1 MSSSYIDNLDD
12 DPWKYDILYANV
24 TTELMEYYNT
34 MKAPSI
40 SSFLTDYDIDS
51 LNSIITS
58 RALSGNID
66 KRVSLMNSILIPKGF
81 KRIAGGTNRYAYIN
95 QNYPSIVF
103 KIAIDSMGAKDSPRE
118 FVNQF
123 KLRPYCTKVFEVSKY
138 GIIGTFERVNQIRN
152 SVEFF
157 SVAKEIFSV
166 CKSFISRDLIL
177 EDFGAKFFLNWGI
190 RRGNGPVILDF
201 PYVYTVD
208 YSKLK
213 CNKEING
220 RRCGGIIDYDEGL
233 NFLHCAKCGRM
244 YRAREIMKETED
256 DIFNQST
263 VAYSR
268 KGSSRMKVSVMK
280 GDTVIKEVSTPN
292 VTTTISRIDYS
303 KKKPRSGDLVVAL
316 YKGDKC
322 IIRAKNGELVDNNI
336 SNNSLKTRKTTTSG
350 NGHHSMMKRQKSGS
364 YVERKK
370 VNNEKEEV
378 VQQSDSVPQDDI
390 NGKIEISKSDIID
403 MINDVKKEVKLLSNC
418 GNYIDDLDFPKENTY
433 QDELKLV
440 RKRKDKKTFYNSTNN
455 EEG

>member
-1 MSSSYIDNLDD
+1 
-12 DPWKYDILYANV
+12 
-24 TTELMEYYNT
+24 
-34 MKAPSI
+34 
-40 SSFLTDYDIDS
+40 
-51 LNSIITS
+51 
-58 RALSGNID
+58 
-66 KRVSLMNSILIPKGF
+66 
-81 KRIAGGTNRYAYIN
+81 
-95 QNYPSIVF
+95 
-103 KIAIDSMGAKDSPRE
+103 
-118 FVNQF
+118 
-123 KLRPYCTKVFEVSKY
+123 
-138 GIIGTFERVNQIRN
+138 
-152 SVEFF
+152 
-157 SVAKEIFSV
+157 
-166 CKSFISRDLIL
+166 
-177 EDFGAKFFLNWGI
+177 
-190 RRGNGPVILDF
+190 
-201 PYVYTVD
+201 
-208 YSKLK
+208 
-213 CNKEING
+213 
-220 RRCGGIIDYDEGL
+220 
-233 NFLHCAKCGRM
+233 
-244 YRAREIMKETED
+244 MKETED

-322 IIRAKNGELVDNNI
+322 LIRAKNGELLENTV
-336 SNNSLKTRKTTTSG
+336 SSNSLKTRKTTTSG

-370 VNNEKEEV
+370 VNNEKEEI

-440 RKRKDKKTFYNSTNN
+440 RKKKDKKTFSNYTDNK
-455 EEG
+455 EG